1 MGNYYGL
8 TGNIAPDEREIP
20 HHKGNYMSFRP
31 LSGKQVKKARSAM
44 LKEHIEDVGADTMEM
59 FQRLNS
65 GKAQGEDNATLKEA
79 ERIAAEAAKDPLA
92 GYSDT
97 VLLRHGLVSWRGDAY
112 ERACDDERKDE
123 LDETTRRWAA
133 LQVLEVSHISEGE
146 AGRSDPTS
154 NGTGAES
161 QPASLGSGSLS

>member
-1 MGNYYGL
+1 MATAAEL
-8 TGNIAPDEREIP
+8 AILI
-20 HHKGNYMSFRP
+20 
-31 LSGKQVKKARSAM
+31 KARDESARVFAGVEGRVRALGKTM
-44 LKEHIEDVGADTMEM
+44 GTVLRAGGLAAAAGIGLAAVALKGMVQEAM
-59 FQRLNS
+59 
-65 GKAQGEDNATLKEA
+65 EA
-79 ERIAAEAAKDPLA
+79 ERIVAEAAKDPLA

-112 ERACDDERKDE
+112 ELACDDERKDE

-133 LQVLEVSHISEGE
+133 LQVLDVSHISEGE